1 MSAPKLFRQARF
13 ETSVAKLELLPPEG
27 LGEIA
32 FAGRSNAGK
41 SSALNTLA
49 DHKRLAFVSKT
60 PGRTQLINYF
70 DLGNGLHL
78 VDLPGYGY
86 AKVPDAIRAPWGRLI
101 GDYVLLRQSLKG
113 LAVIMDV
120 RHPMTDHDHR
130 LLDWFGQTGKPV
142 HVLLTKADKLTR
154 TEGLRILAAVRQ
166 QLTALSPVY
175 TAQLFS
181 SLKKTGVEDA
191 ESVFAAWLGLQA
203 LLAEV
208 PDATAQK
215 PPLTA
220 KSGAGDSR
228 PQETAGLKKRPRV
241 KLDYSSG
248 TKR

>member
-13 ETSVAKLELLPPEG
+13 ETSVAKLEMLPPEG

-86 AKVPDAIRAPWGRLI
+86 AKVPVAIRAPWGRLI
-101 GDYVLLRQSLKG
+101 GDYVLVRQSLKG

-120 RHPMTDHDHR
+120 RHPMTDHDYR

-142 HVLLTKADKLTR
+142 HVLLTKSDKLTR
-154 TEGLRILAAVRQ
+154 ADGMRTLATVKQR
-166 QLTALSPVY
+166 LSKLSPIY

-181 SLKKTGVEDA
+181 SLKKNGIEDA
-191 ESVFAAWLGLQA
+191 EKVFASWLGLEA
-203 LLAEV
+203 LLEETGTPPA
-208 PDATAQK
+208 K
-215 PPLTA
+215 PPGATTLGKKNPRA
-220 KSGAGDSR
+220 KGENGPGS
-228 PQETAGLKKRPRV
+228 KRPGS
-241 KLDYSSG
+241 K
-248 TKR
+248 